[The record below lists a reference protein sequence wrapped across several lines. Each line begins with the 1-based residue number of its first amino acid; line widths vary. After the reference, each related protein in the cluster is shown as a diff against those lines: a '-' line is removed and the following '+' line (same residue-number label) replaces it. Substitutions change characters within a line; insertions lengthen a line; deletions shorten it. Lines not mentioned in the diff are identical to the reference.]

1 MLWRVARSLMIKLTK
16 FRRKFS
22 NLKKKRKGL
31 AWTLLHLIT
40 QIPSPPQI
48 LDWIT
53 SRQITLK
60 EKSLISA
67 ITSVEPLFKQLIPL
81 RGQTTDLSLRELK
94 TMTLS
99 GKGKN
104 WTKGQGLRKIHL
116 IGLIAKSKSNWRRAI
131 HLLSKPV
138 NLSVRALQ
146 ESVTKDKKKIVTLLN
161 QEKSHKRH
169 QTNQKNK
176 WNIFLINPWK
186 KRPIKV
192 LKKERKN

>member
-1 MLWRVARSLMIKLTK
+1 MIKLTK
-16 FRRKFS
+16 FRGKFS

-40 QIPSPPQI
+40 QILSLPQI
-48 LDWIT
+48 LDLIT

-67 ITSVEPLFKQLIPL
+67 ITSVEPLSKQLIPL
-81 RGQTTDLSLRELK
+81 RGQTTNLSLKGSK

-99 GKGKN
+99 GKEKN

-116 IGLIAKSKSNWRRAI
+116 IGLIAKSKSNCRRAI

-138 NLSVRALQ
+138 NLSAKALQ
-146 ESVTKDKKKIVTLLN
+146 ESVTKDKTKIVTLLN
-161 QEKSHKRH
+161 QEKSPKRH
-169 QTNQKNK
+169 QTSQKNK
-176 WNIFLINPWK
+176 LNTFLMNPWK

-192 LKKERKN
+192 LKKGKRN